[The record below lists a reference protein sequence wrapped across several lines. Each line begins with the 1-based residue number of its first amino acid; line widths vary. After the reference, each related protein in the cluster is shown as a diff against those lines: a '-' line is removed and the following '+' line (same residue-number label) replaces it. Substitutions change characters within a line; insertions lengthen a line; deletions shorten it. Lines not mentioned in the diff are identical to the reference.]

1 MLVRGGETRP
11 FPNTGKGKNMV
22 KLFTVNGKSY
32 RAKEFDF
39 NLLCDLE
46 EQGLSL
52 EDIDKKPMSLIRTYL
67 AFCGNITKEEAGKE
81 IENHLINGG
90 AFDDVVE
97 AMSKEMQDS
106 GFFRSMGAK
115 TETEDEETST
125 ENRKRTRKASA
136 TTEA

>member
-1 MLVRGGETRP
+1 
-11 FPNTGKGKNMV
+11 MV

-46 EQGLSL
+46 EQGLRL

-67 AFCGNITKEEAGKE
+67 AFCANITKEQAGKE

-90 AFDDVVE
+90 EFNDVIETMSE
-97 AMSKEMQDS
+97 AMNES
-106 GFFRSMGAK
+106 GFFRSMRK
-115 TETEDEETST
+115 TDETEEDAETST
-125 ENRKRTRKASA
+125 QSHKRGRKASA